1 MVRIC
6 LEVSSDTDRIAAEWL
21 YKLSIALADIDEY
34 LKGILGQIL
43 ASYKILAELNDEPK
57 DLLTIKKEL
66 SKIRGLLLVLSNKLD
81 DKKYQQDHLVSLF
94 KLSTYYVDTYD
105 FTWEIEKLSQIY
117 YNDSNR
123 LKNLR
128 LLIIN
133 SLNDKNL
140 VEKLETMLI
149 KL

>member
-1 MVRIC
+1 M
-6 LEVSSDTDRIAAEWL
+6 IA
-21 YKLSIALADIDEY
+21 IDEY

-43 ASYKILAELNDEPK
+43 TSYKVLSSLNDEPK
-57 DLLTIKKEL
+57 DLAIIKKEL

-94 KLSTYYVDTYD
+94 KLSTYYVVTYD

-140 VEKLETMLI
+140 VEKLETILI

>member
-1 MVRIC
+1 M
-6 LEVSSDTDRIAAEWL
+6 IA
-21 YKLSIALADIDEY
+21 IDEY

-43 ASYKILAELNDEPK
+43 TSYKVLSSLNDEPK
-57 DLLTIKKEL
+57 DLAIIKKEL

-81 DKKYQQDHLVSLF
+81 NKKYQSDHLVSLY
-94 KLSTYYVDTYD
+94 KLSTYYVTAYD
-105 FTWEIEKLSQIY
+105 FAWEIEKLSQIY

-140 VEKLETMLI
+140 VGKLETILI